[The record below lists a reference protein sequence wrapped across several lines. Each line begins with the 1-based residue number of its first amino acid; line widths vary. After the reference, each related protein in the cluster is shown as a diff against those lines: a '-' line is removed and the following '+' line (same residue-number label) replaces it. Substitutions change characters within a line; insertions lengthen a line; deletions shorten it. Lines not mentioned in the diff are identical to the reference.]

1 MFKNCSLFTSSWWQF
16 GVGVLDENSL
26 ASLKRDDMSNMMN
39 DEGQKLT
46 SICYK
51 LNSKFK
57 AQRQQQTMTKR
68 YISRELNSYG
78 KYFWAM
84 EFHVSIANDYPG
96 SKITLSYPAFLKYF
110 MSFFLH

>member
-1 MFKNCSLFTSSWWQF
+1 
-16 GVGVLDENSL
+16 
-26 ASLKRDDMSNMMN
+26 MSNMMN

-78 KYFWAM
+78 KYFEAM
-84 EFHVSIANDYPG
+84 EFHVSMANPG
-96 SKITLSYPAFLKYF
+96 SKIFIILFIIPTFFKCF
-110 MSFFLH
+110 MNFFLHWGSCIGYGL

>member
-1 MFKNCSLFTSSWWQF
+1 
-16 GVGVLDENSL
+16 
-26 ASLKRDDMSNMMN
+26 MN

-78 KYFWAM
+78 KYFEAM
-84 EFHVSIANDYPG
+84 EFYVSIANDSTVFIILYIIP
-96 SKITLSYPAFLKYF
+96 TFFEYF
-110 MSFFLH
+110 NNFFLHWGSCIGYGL

>member
-1 MFKNCSLFTSSWWQF
+1 M
-16 GVGVLDENSL
+16 LDENSL

-68 YISRELNSYG
+68 HISRELNSYG
-78 KYFWAM
+78 KYFEAM
-84 EFHVSIANDYPG
+84 EFYVSIANDSTVFIILYIIP
-96 SKITLSYPAFLKYF
+96 TFFKYF
-110 MSFFLH
+110 MNFFLFCIGEAVLDTVYESITK

>member
-1 MFKNCSLFTSSWWQF
+1 M
-16 GVGVLDENSL
+16 LDENSL

-78 KYFWAM
+78 KYFEAM
-84 EFHVSIANDYPG
+84 EFYVSIANYGFYHP
-96 SKITLSYPAFLKYF
+96 IYHSYIF
-110 MSFFLH
+110 

>member
-1 MFKNCSLFTSSWWQF
+1 M
-16 GVGVLDENSL
+16 LDENSL

-78 KYFWAM
+78 KYFEAM
-84 EFHVSIANDYPG
+84 EFYVSIANDLII
-96 SKITLSYPAFLKYF
+96 SDFIRCCIYF
-110 MSFFLH
+110 FFHFEHALGKQLFNNCA